1 MTFVADRLKQMMD
14 VRRVLIRCEHVK
26 KGAHP
31 SAKWAREKDD
41 VLVCYECDRAI
52 VEDAAFLSRIP
63 Q

>member
-1 MTFVADRLKQMMD
+1 MTHTTYRLREMLD
-14 VRRVLIRCEHVK
+14 IRRVLIRCEHVK

-31 SAKWAREKDD
+31 RAKWARKDDD